1 MGGILMLFQ
10 DLSSAKLR
18 QLIKIRNARKYE
30 STYRVDGWV
39 AYRQFRGEKVRVG
52 DRFTNYFIGHPEFS
66 TRMNIFY
73 SNVETLA
80 ATILPVMPKLVIE
93 KRVVKTDT
101 GELVSNKFYSLMALI
116 VEKTLEYFVQKI
128 KYEDFEMFKYDYL
141 VTGRGVLWATYG
153 KVDGKQSIHIERVPW
168 NEFAID
174 PKNNFKDVK
183 WVARRFFLNK
193 GEFRKNFPDATIEKA
208 HFMDFK
214 MLLDQDEDPTLYNL
228 EYTDD
233 YFIDIWEYWDKDER
247 KVYYLSERYDDEV
260 IKTVKHEKSDFD
272 DFFPTS
278 NPLVSIKNGFSMI
291 PRSEYWTYYHELAE
305 LSEISFRK
313 SNLIRSIEAKSF
325 TDSTNIDLVE
335 KLAKAQEG
343 YVVAVDNLNMQDG
356 KNPII
361 YIDNES
367 KQKVVASLNE
377 ESHTSMKNIY
387 EITGL
392 SEVMRQVSS
401 EETATNARLRSKFGS
416 ARLQLRQRNVN
427 NYILKTYEVA
437 LNLICRHF
445 EWDTIEEITSIELR
459 TRDDIDM
466 ERQEIFMA
474 QQECIQEIDQVR
486 AQFNLPFVDEWD
498 PTSRSFQGVPEEY
511 AKMKQM
517 RMQEQMQQ
525 QQAMEQQQMMQE
537 QQMQQQEMMAQQQ
550 QEGQEMNPEEANQM
564 PEQQQEQ
571 QPQQPQPSPEQQ
583 QQAQQQQQQQ
593 QQQEQQKAQQ
603 RAQQLQVLVVKMQ
616 LRIDYLEDE
625 TSQEDVIEF
634 LRDRQVSDFALE
646 VDTDFEKQEED
657 PLIAQERM
665 QYMDMF
671 VKTLQG
677 TLPIM
682 KQDPASIDL
691 MTNLLSSMLDGF
703 KMSKSQRGRIE
714 EYLSSMGE
722 NMKMQNKLN
731 PNPPPPPDVMK
742 AQADMMIAQV
752 RQQEAQIKGQEVQ
765 MKGQIEQ
772 QKLQMSA
779 QNANAGMNP
788 QIEQMKAQVDYQKHQ
803 EKLQAE
809 QTRAQN
815 KAATDTN
822 LMQMKIQADKERY
835 QEKSR
840 SDMIKARLQAN
851 AKHLTD
857 TMKAGSAHVNEHIR
871 ALHRHKTEDMKARHA
886 ARQQYMQSQM
896 DAQLQNPR
904 KNATV
909 PLEGDSEY

>member
-18 QLIKIRNARKYE
+18 QLTKIRNARKYE
-30 STYRVDGWV
+30 AVYRVDGWL
-39 AYRQFRGEKVRVG
+39 AYRQFRGEKTRIS
-52 DRFTNYFIGHPEFS
+52 DRFSNYFLGHPEFS

-141 VTGRGVLWATYG
+141 VTGRGVLWATYC

-183 WVARRFFLNK
+183 WVARRFFINK
-193 GEFRKNFPDATIEKA
+193 GEFKKNFPDASTEKA

-233 YFIDIWEYWDKDER
+233 YFMDVWEYWDKDEK

-260 IKTVKHEKSDFD
+260 IKTIKHEKSDFD
-272 DFFPTS
+272 DFFPTA

-325 TDSTNIDLVE
+325 TDSTNADLVE

-343 YVVAVDNLNMQDG
+343 YIVAVDNLNMQDG
-356 KNPII
+356 KNPIT

-377 ESHTSMKNIY
+377 ESQTSMKNIY

-427 NYILKTYEVA
+427 NYILKTYEIA

-445 EWDTIEEITSIELR
+445 KWETIEEITSIELR
-459 TRDDIDM
+459 PRDDIDM
-466 ERQEIFMA
+466 ERQEIYMS
-474 QQECIQEIDQVR
+474 QQECIQEVDQVR

-498 PTSRSFQGVPEEY
+498 PTSRRYEGVPEEY
-511 AKMKQM
+511 GKMKQA

-525 QQAMEQQQMMQE
+525 QQ
-537 QQMQQQEMMAQQQ
+537 QQMQQQMMMQQQAAQQQ
-550 QEGQEMNPEEANQM
+550 AMQQGQPEGQEMAPGEEVAQ
-564 PEQQQEQ
+564 Q
-571 QPQQPQPSPEQQ
+571 QPQQQAPQPSPEQQ
-583 QQAQQQQQQQ
+583 QQMQQQQQQQ

-603 RAQQLQVLVVKMQ
+603 RAQQLQMLVVKMQ
-616 LRIDYLEDE
+616 LRLDYLENE

-682 KQDPASIDL
+682 KQDPLSIDL

-703 KMSKSQRGRIE
+703 KMSKSQRGRVE
-714 EYLSSMGE
+714 EYLSSMAE

-742 AQADMMIAQV
+742 AQADMIIAQA
-752 RQQEAQIKGQEVQ
+752 RQQEAQIKAQEVQ
-765 MKGQIEQ
+765 MKGQIDQ
-772 QKLQMSA
+772 QKVQIAA
-779 QNANAGMNP
+779 QNASAGMNP
-788 QIEQMKAQVDYQKHQ
+788 QVEQMKAQVDYQKHQ

-809 QTRAQN
+809 QMRAQS

-835 QEKSR
+835 QDKAQ
-840 SDMIKARLQAN
+840 SDILKARLQAK
-851 AKHLTD
+851 AKHYTD
-857 TMKAGSAHVNEHIR
+857 AMKAGSGHVSEHIK
-871 ALHRHKTEDMKARHA
+871 AIHRHKTEEMKARHA
-886 ARQQYMQSQM
+886 AKQQYMQAQM
-896 DAQLQNPR
+896 DARLQNQK
-904 KNATV
+904 KNDTV